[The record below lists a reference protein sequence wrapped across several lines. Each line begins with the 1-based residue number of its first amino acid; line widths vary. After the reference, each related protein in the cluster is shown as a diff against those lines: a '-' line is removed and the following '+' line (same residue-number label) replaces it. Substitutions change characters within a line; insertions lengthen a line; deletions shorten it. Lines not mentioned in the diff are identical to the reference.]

1 MTESCGLCGRKLI
14 TKRSIET
21 GFGPVCYK
29 KHKQAVAD
37 AEFEKKQVT
46 IYEVIKE
53 AIA

>member
-1 MTESCGLCGRKLI
+1 MNCKICGRVLKSD
-14 TKRSIET
+14 KSKEM